1 MESMG
6 VISLIPVAVVVV
18 IAIWTKRATLSLV
31 LGGIVGFIML
41 YGANFL
47 LELIDAW
54 VTVIA
59 EQSWFMLV
67 FLFSGALIGVLG
79 VSGSP
84 LGFTD
89 IGVKVCKN
97 KTLSLLFTWIIGVII
112 FIDDYLNNL
121 VVATAVKGIT
131 DKQGVSR
138 QMLAYIINA
147 TGASV
152 CVLVPVSTWA
162 VFMQSLYTE
171 VDLTVNGTGLG
182 AFTASIPYMWY
193 PIISVVCALLVIFKV
208 IPLVGPLKKIQKHA
222 EATGDS
228 LITTDKLKNIAEAN
242 TLEEEPAG
250 EAEAKCGWWNFLIP
264 MVCIIIAAIWKDMLV
279 GLVVGMIVTLILYI
293 PQKIMTF
300 GQWLDTAI
308 TRAGDMLN
316 ICALVG
322 AYFVLQKANDAT
334 GMTEWVI
341 EQVEPMM
348 TAAWLPLIAFVVV
361 GLLSFTTASFWG
373 MPAIAFPIITP
384 LAISCGCS
392 PYMAGAA
399 IIGGAV
405 FGSNACFY
413 GDAAMLVSQ
422 TTGISIGEY
431 GKTVT
436 WQMMIPF
443 GITCLVYIA
452 YGLFFA

>member
-6 VISLIPVAVVVV
+6 VISLIPVVVVV
-18 IAIWTKRATLSLV
+18 IIAILTKRATLSLV

-41 YGANFL
+41 YGHNFL
-47 LELIDAW
+47 LELMDAW
-54 VTVIA
+54 VVVVS
-59 EQSWFMLV
+59 EQSWFILV
-67 FLFSGALIGVLG
+67 FLFSGALIGILG
-79 VSGSP
+79 ASGSP

-89 IGVKVCKN
+89 IGVRVCKN

-131 DKQGVSR
+131 DKQRVSR
-138 QMLAYIINA
+138 QLLAYVINA

-193 PIISVVCALLVIFKV
+193 PVISVICALLVIFKV

-222 EATGDS
+222 ETTGDA
-228 LITTDKLKNIAEAN
+228 LITTDKLKNISESGVIEKETEN
-242 TLEEEPAG
+242 KDEK
-250 EAEAKCGWWNFLIP
+250 KCGWWNFLIP
-264 MVCIIIAAIWKDMLV
+264 MVCIIIAAIWKDMLI
-279 GLVVGMIVTLILYI
+279 GLVVGLIVTLLLYI
-293 PQKIMTF
+293 PQKIMTIE
-300 GQWLDTAI
+300 QWLDTAI
-308 TRAGDMLN
+308 TKAGDMLN

-322 AYFVLQKANDAT
+322 AYFVLQKVNDAT

-341 EQVEPMM
+341 AQVEPMM

-373 MPAIAFPIITP
+373 MPAIAFPIIIP
-384 LAISCGCS
+384 IAISCGCS
-392 PYMAGAA
+392 PFMAGAA

-422 TTGISIGEY
+422 TTDISIGEY

-443 GITCLVYIA
+443 VITCIVYII
-452 YGLFFA
+452 YGMLFA